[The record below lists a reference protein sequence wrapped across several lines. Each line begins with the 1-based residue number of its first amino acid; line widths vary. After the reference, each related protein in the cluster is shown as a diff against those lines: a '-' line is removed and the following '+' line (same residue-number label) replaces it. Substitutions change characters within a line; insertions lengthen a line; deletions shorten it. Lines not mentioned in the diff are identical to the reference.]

1 MKTNT
6 MNRYSYYACHRGTP
20 DRYPNCAS
28 MRDIRN
34 KIVDT
39 LLAAAITVAVVAV
52 VLFLLVL

>member
-6 MNRYSYYACHRGTP
+6 VNRYSYYACHRGTP
-20 DRYPNCAS
+20 ARYPNCAD
-28 MRDIRN
+28 MGDIRN
-34 KIVDT
+34 KLLDA